1 MKKIIAGVA
10 AVLAVGVLAS
20 CNDKKA
26 DESSVLTYDQYVKT
40 EDDKKVTISGYIQAK
55 QSWREDNGVGK
66 ASLYLQDDN
75 GAYFIYNLP
84 CTKADYDSK
93 LVVGQNIEVTGLK
106 SSWAGE
112 VEIAGDSA
120 DAEATYKIL
129 EGTKTYPFYDLT
141 ELIGSYSLIDYQNQA
156 AKFKDLVVVAQED
169 GAAYNYQGGNP
180 GKDIYV
186 KFFDGE
192 NYLDACVESYLTP
205 DGSDLY
211 EAVEALEL
219 GDVVTIDTYLYWYNG
234 ANPHLVNVTKTGK
247 APVDRILTYSQ
258 YVAAEMNSEVTI
270 TAYIQAKQS
279 WWEDNGV
286 GKASFYLQDDNG
298 AYFIYNLP
306 CTKADYDTKLV
317 AGQKIKVTGIKNA
330 WAGEVEVVGDS
341 AGAEATYKILEG
353 TKTYPFYDLTELI
366 GSYSLID
373 YQNQA
378 AKFKDLVVV
387 AQEDGAAYNYQ
398 GGNPGKDIYVKFFDG
413 ENYLD
418 ACVES
423 YLTPDGSDL
432 YEAVEALELGDV
444 VTIDTYLYWYNG
456 ANPHLVNVT
465 KTGKAPVDRILT
477 YSQYVAAEMN
487 SEVTITAYIQA
498 KQSWWE
504 DNGVG
509 KASFYLQDDNGAYF
523 IYNLPC
529 TKADY
534 DTKLVAGQKI
544 KVTGIKNAW
553 AGEVEIVGDSAGA
566 EATYEVLEGT
576 KTYSFRDVTS
586 LIGSESLVNY
596 QNQAVKFSNL
606 VVVPQADGKAF
617 NYQGGNP
624 GKDIYVKLFD
634 GKNYLDVCVESYLTA
649 DGTTLYDTVETLK
662 LGDVVTIYTY
672 LYWYNGANPHLVSIT
687 KSENVLTKSTGVL
700 TYAQYV
706 AAPVNEEVTIEG
718 FVQERQAWWSDNG
731 VGKATIYLDDG
742 DGAYFIY
749 NLQCSEDDYNTKL
762 TIGKKIKI
770 TGIKSA
776 WAGEVEIDGSSAGA
790 EATFTVVESK
800 AYVTTELDL
809 TANLGDANLID
820 NINKK
825 VILKDMTVVA
835 YDETNVPFTYKG
847 GQQGSDIYI
856 KLSNGITTVEC
867 CVSRYLRPSTTDTYK
882 TIESLKVGDKVT
894 IALAPIVSSLGIK
907 FPKMSGR
914 GLGHTGGTIDK
925 LESIKGF
932 NVNLSEEEFM
942 KKLERSRKHAKQGKI
957 RDADEMISD
966 MREKYGL

>member
-20 CNDKKA
+20 CNNKKA
-26 DESSVLTYDQYVKT
+26 DESSALTYDQYVKT

-55 QSWREDNGVGK
+55 QSWWDDNGVGK

-93 LVVGQNIEVTGLK
+93 LVVGQNIEVTGIK

-141 ELIGSYSLIDYQNQA
+141 ELIGSEALIDYQNQA

-247 APVDRILTYSQ
+247 TPYAQ
-258 YVAAEMNSEVTI
+258 YLEAEMDSEVTI

-286 GKASFYLQDDNG
+286 GKASFYLQDNFG
-298 AYFIYNLP
+298 GYFVYNLP

-317 AGQKIKVTGIKNA
+317 AGKKIKVTGIK
-330 WAGEVEVVGDS
+330 S
-341 AGAEATYKILEG
+341 
-353 TKTYPFYDLTELI
+353 
-366 GSYSLID
+366 
-373 YQNQA
+373 
-378 AKFKDLVVV
+378 
-387 AQEDGAAYNYQ
+387 
-398 GGNPGKDIYVKFFDG
+398 
-413 ENYLD
+413 
-418 ACVES
+418 
-423 YLTPDGSDL
+423 
-432 YEAVEALELGDV
+432 
-444 VTIDTYLYWYNG
+444 
-456 ANPHLVNVT
+456 
-465 KTGKAPVDRILT
+465 
-477 YSQYVAAEMN
+477 
-487 SEVTITAYIQA
+487 
-498 KQSWWE
+498 
-504 DNGVG
+504 
-509 KASFYLQDDNGAYF
+509 
-523 IYNLPC
+523 
-529 TKADY
+529 
-534 DTKLVAGQKI
+534 
-544 KVTGIKNAW
+544 AW
-553 AGEVEIVGDSAGA
+553 AGEVEIAGDSAGA

-576 KTYSFRDVTS
+576 KTYSFRDVTK
-586 LIGSESLVNY
+586 LIGSDSLVNY

-649 DGTTLYDTVETLK
+649 DGTTLYDTVETLE
-662 LGDVVTIYTY
+662 LGDVVTIDTY
-672 LYWYNGANPHLVSIT
+672 LYWYNGANPHLVNIT
-687 KSENVLTKSTGVL
+687 KSGNVLTKSTGVL
-700 TYAQYV
+700 TYAQYM
-706 AAPVNEEVTIEG
+706 AAAKGDEVTIEG
-718 FVQERQAWWSDNG
+718 FVQERQAWWEDNG

-742 DGAYFIY
+742 AGAYFIY
-749 NLQCSEDDYNTKL
+749 NLQCSKADYDTKL
-762 TIGKKIKI
+762 AIGNKVKI
-770 TGIKSA
+770 TGVKTEWS
-776 WAGEVEIDGSSAGA
+776 GEVEIDGSAAGA
-790 EATFTVVESK
+790 EATFTVIDSK
-800 AYVTTELDL
+800 PYVTTALNV
-809 TANLGDANLID
+809 TSKLGDDNLID
-820 NINKK
+820 NINKL
-825 VILKDMTVVA
+825 VVLKEMTVVA
-835 YDETNVPFTYKG
+835 YDDTNVPFTYKG

-856 KLSNGITTVEC
+856 KLSNGTTTVEC
-867 CVSRYLRPSTTDTYK
+867 CVSRYLRPSTTDCYK
-882 TIESLKVGDKVT
+882 AIEALKVGDKVT
-894 IALAPIVSSLGIK
+894 VTAFLYWYNGANPQILSVSK
-907 FPKMSGR
+907 
-914 GLGHTGGTIDK
+914 
-925 LESIKGF
+925 
-932 NVNLSEEEFM
+932 
-942 KKLERSRKHAKQGKI
+942 
-957 RDADEMISD
+957 
-966 MREKYGL
+966 